1 MLPPHRLEFLKK
13 ACLVAALS
21 STTFAGTSAW
31 AANTG
36 NIFNTTA
43 TDLSVGSNFV
53 LTIVPLSATTTDL
66 QLAGNYTAGTTFTVG
81 GSALNFGTLND
92 LNTSQNL
99 VISNASTTAG
109 SLTLNT
115 PANSTAGANAADLL
129 YVASG
134 ANLAVQNGAGAIVL
148 KIAATG
154 NIHND
159 GTLNLAAPLSI
170 AAGQTAT
177 FTGAGATTVGGDIA
191 ALAGSVA
198 VNTTG
203 GGSVTLSGNN
213 GYIGNTAITSGT
225 LNAANIVV
233 SGGTSNIGNALT
245 AVTLGGAATKG
256 ILNYTGNAAT
266 YTRGFIVNA
275 GGGEVDSAT
284 AGQTLT
290 IGTGGVLTGGGLFT
304 IGGAGNTS
312 ITSIIG
318 GGAGGLAK
326 TGAGTLSLSGANT
339 YAGPTTVSGGV
350 VQISAAANLG
360 NASASNTIAL
370 NGGTLESTANN
381 YALGATRAI
390 TLTGA
395 NTIQTDAGTLT
406 ANGVLGGTGT
416 LTKTGAGTLTLAGA
430 NNLMGGV
437 QVNAGT
443 LALANTTALS
453 ANNAVT
459 LGAGGILDLNGTP
472 TQTIASLSG
481 TAGVVTNT
489 STTPATLT
497 LAGNASASFGGTIA
511 DQMCPATVLGLNVAL
526 NGGATQ
532 TLSGANTYTGLTTVV
547 SGTLQAG
554 NSNAF
559 GNNGIVNTIGTGGTV
574 IDAGGTV
581 DLNGQAN
588 VNEVLTLNGTGS
600 GGNGA
605 LINSNTA
612 ATATIGSGVSSLN
625 VSGNFTGLS
634 ANTTVSIGASTS
646 GTNATAA
653 AVLGVTNSSF
663 NIIGGTTIYT
673 VAPTVT
679 IGGGT
684 GATAVANLT
693 AGIVTSITVTNPGC
707 GFTSVPT
714 ISFTGGAVLVP
725 GLAPNGVGVDGHF
738 TLDGL
743 QVTNNGSGYTS
754 APTVSVS
761 SGAVTTTANLTAVA
775 LAGNTSVGGSGT
787 ITINPVISG
796 AGFNLTKVGSGTVTL
811 SNQETYTGGTVLT
824 GGTLAVGV
832 TNAIASST
840 SVAISGNANLAL
852 GSNNTTVNG
861 DVTLTS
867 GSITGT
873 GTLTASSAGT
883 SYTVVN
889 GSVGASLG
897 GTGASLIKAT
907 DGTTAGGTVTLTG
920 VNTYTGPTI
929 VNGGTLEVDGSLA
942 AGSIVTV
949 GGAGGSG
956 TPLLTGSG
964 TINGAVT
971 IASAGAGA
979 AGTINP
985 GGVGTIGTLTVGSIT
1000 FQTGSTLALDIN
1012 GGSSDLLNITNAAT
1026 IAAGANVQITAGNLT
1041 LGTYVLATAASGL
1054 NGNVLNIIGAL
1065 PSGYVIVATGTT
1077 LDLQHVGDQT
1087 FSAPAPGT
1095 LNMIVGSTTTV
1106 GGTLSNT
1113 APAGS
1118 QALTVNLAD
1127 NGGTG
1132 GVVSGLV
1139 SSGGATVAPG
1149 GSTTVTGNFTAG
1161 TVGIGETYSFKNTDT
1176 GAVPTTV
1183 SVTGLVNVYHH
1194 STPTLTIAAG
1204 NNQSVF
1210 VNGALASATVTLA
1223 DLGALPVPLDVNT
1236 LTNLTGATG
1245 SGVIGSG
1252 GTGIYTAT
1260 GIPTGTAGIGQTATL
1275 SLKTGDQQTVTG
1287 ANPLTTLSQTLT
1299 YNVYN
1304 HATPTLTPATG
1315 NNQSVFVNGA
1325 LAPITLT
1332 LADSGTVPAP
1342 LDVNTLTNLTGATG
1356 SGVIGSGGTG
1366 SYTATGSSTAIAG
1379 TAQTLVV
1386 SLMAGDQQIIPGA
1399 NPLSTL
1405 SQNITYN
1412 VYNHATPTLTIGT
1425 GNNQSVFVNGAL
1437 ANATVTLSNAGTFPA
1452 PLDVNTLNNLTGA
1465 TGSGVVGSGG
1475 AATYTATGF
1484 DTTAAGVGQTLAVSL
1499 KAGDQQVIPG
1509 ANPLATLA
1517 QNITY
1522 NVYNHATPTLVIAT
1536 GNNQSVFVNGALSGT
1551 TLTLSNTGTIP
1562 APLDVSTLNNLT
1574 GATGSGVVGSGG
1586 TGTYTATGFN
1596 TSTAGAGKTLNT
1608 SLLAGD
1614 QQTIAGANPLATL
1627 NQAVVYN
1634 VYNHATSSLTS
1645 GILNLG
1651 LVHVGYAG
1659 PITSSNSLTAT
1670 NGSVADV
1677 RVNLQGSAPTA
1688 GNISLNNLTG
1698 IASGGSGTISATLA
1712 AGQGLGAIDTPLTYT
1727 FADQSDIAGAL
1738 NNVGTAAIT
1747 VAGQVYSGQ
1756 GVWAGNGTPNG
1767 SWGTLLS
1774 GFGLNWGVNQGS
1786 PGLDSNFTT
1795 TDTAMF
1801 GNIAGQASQL
1811 VTLDGANPSLNGIT
1825 FNGSSTS
1832 YNLAQG
1838 TGGAFTLNG
1847 GAGPA
1852 TITDA
1857 ATGGTQTISAP
1868 VGLATT
1874 VDANVSALQTLDLGG
1889 SITGTG
1895 GITLDGPGKVILS
1908 GINSYLGTTNAALGT
1923 LVVNGTTLDTGSVL
1937 VGAGATLAGIGS
1949 TGNVV
1954 VSGGGRI
1961 NLQDGVIGTLT
1972 VNSLSIGTAG
1982 IPSSISFD
1990 IGSGATGNLDKIV
2003 DNGALVF
2010 NGAGGTVIDVANIGG
2025 MPTLSDGLFTL
2036 ISSTGLTGGLADVS
2050 LSQTALDGKMLS
2062 LQIVGNSLDLSVA
2075 DLTSATTY
2083 SLSASAANGRIIVG
2097 TGSTTVTSTI
2107 TNTGSADSLTY
2118 TGLNVTTTGG
2128 TLGAG
2133 TLPQNGGPVPANG
2146 GTSSGTRLLAA
2157 GGTTG
2162 VVTITPTVSSA
2173 SNTTLG
2179 GNAIL
2184 DSTTTTT
2191 VDVVAN
2197 RVVTASAVALGRV
2210 LVGQAVSGASTL
2222 STTGDDADFT
2232 RVTVGT
2238 TGPDVNGIS
2247 ATGGNGA
2254 VVFNGATVTDTR
2266 TVGGVFTTAGSMAGT
2281 LTLITTGEGLAG
2293 ENPIDVALDY
2303 TADPVTQRVI
2313 TNGAVTQLGELH
2325 TGATISVTSNPFT
2338 TAGTHDTT
2346 TDVIVAA
2353 GGGVADA
2360 NGIEL
2365 TGGPTTFN
2373 GNVASDTRTL
2383 SGTIVNATGGVTSGT
2398 FNLGVTTLENGGLGL
2413 AGEGAYAPVAV
2424 SYSAMVYSGQGVY
2437 NAPGSGSWG
2446 TAQMP
2451 VNWTAN
2457 GGAPGLDPDFLDT
2470 DSATFANSIG
2480 NTMATVTLDGDN
2492 PSLNAITFANTQ
2504 GGSYTIA
2511 PGTGGIITLDDG
2523 AGTAAI
2529 TNAGENNAITT
2540 AITLASN
2547 SLFSSAA
2554 GTTLTLDGPIGQ
2566 TDDEPRSII
2575 VNGPGTVVFGG
2586 DNTYSGGTTLT
2597 SGILDL
2603 TGAGTLGAP
2612 AGALAIAGGTLDLGG
2627 TTQTVGPVSITG
2639 TGTIQ
2644 NGTLDG
2650 SSYADSAPSGTTI
2663 IGATLGG
2670 AGGLAMTGGGLLE
2683 LNGPNTYSGATTIS
2697 SGMITVGN
2705 PAGLGTG
2712 NVTLSGGALATGN
2725 GNDLIH
2731 VTGNYAQ
2738 SGGTLVLGVAGL
2750 TPGVAG
2756 GYDALHVAGTAAL
2769 GGALQVVIAP
2779 SFTPMGGDT
2788 FVFVQ
2793 AGTITGDFTS
2803 VAANLGSLSLTQVVP
2818 GTYTIEQ
2825 LPFATLPGVTYT
2837 PNQMAVATD
2846 VDNGNQNGGTS
2857 SAPYHTLVGA
2867 LNGLTAAGES
2877 PDALSNAFD
2886 QLTIDK
2892 FSEFVRKTIF
2902 NNATFSTQLL
2912 DNYFE
2917 NQRSWQGDFLRHQD
2931 SIDSSRL
2938 TVLDPS
2944 MDPALAQVGSRLLAW
2959 NPSPLPHG
2967 MLSDTSDL
2975 SMAGVDMAVPPPA
2988 NASEKERA
2996 FNIFVMGNVVLA
3008 QSFSQ
3013 ADLTHADTTTG
3024 GVQIGLDYLLTP
3036 HFKVGVM
3043 FGYGHTDGTLDNIG
3057 SKATLDSYA
3066 PGIYA
3071 SFADK
3076 GWYANALGSYGF
3088 NSLTENRSVSFGT
3101 LSGTG
3106 TGAPSGNQII
3116 GDLDGG
3122 YDFHEKNWTFGPSA
3136 GVQYTHFEVDGF
3148 TEDGSAPIDLNVGRE
3163 NSDSLRSRL
3172 GGHVSCALRVG
3183 KMTLTPHLDASWQ
3196 HEFLDQSRGITS
3208 QFTSLGAGSF
3218 TIDTIDPSRDS
3229 ALVDAGV
3236 SADLNGQ
3243 VSVYLDYVA
3252 QAGQSD
3258 YFGQSVQAGIK
3269 IGF

>member
-21 STTFAGTSAW
+21 STALAGSAS

-36 NIFNTTA
+36 NIFKTTA

-66 QLAGNYTAGTTFTVG
+66 QLAGTYTAGTTFTVG

-92 LNTSQNL
+92 LNTTQNL

-115 PANSTAGANAADLL
+115 AANSTAGANAADLL
-129 YVASG
+129 YVAAG

-177 FTGAGATTVGGDIA
+177 FTGVGATTVGGNIA
-191 ALAGSVA
+191 ALLGSVA

-203 GGSVTLSGNN
+203 AGSVTLSGNN
-213 GYIGNTAITSGT
+213 GYIGNTAVTSGT

-233 SGGTSNIGNALT
+233 AGGTSNIGNALT

-266 YTRGFIVNA
+266 YTRGFLVNA

-290 IGTGGVLTGGGLFT
+290 IGTGGILTGSGLFT

-312 ITSIIG
+312 ITSVIG

-326 TGAGTLSLSGANT
+326 TGTGTLSLSGANT
-339 YAGPTTVSGGV
+339 YAGSTTVSGGV
-350 VQISAAANLG
+350 VQISAANNLG

-390 TLTGA
+390 ILTGA

-406 ANGVLGGTGT
+406 ANGVLSGSGT
-416 LTKTGAGTLTLAGA
+416 LTKTGAGTLTLAAA

-472 TQTIASLSG
+472 TQTIASLNG

-497 LAGNASASFGGTIA
+497 LAGNASASFGATIS

-526 NGGATQ
+526 NDGATQ
-532 TLSGANTYTGLTTVV
+532 TLSGTNTYTGLTTVV

-559 GNNGIVNTIGTGGTV
+559 GNNGIVNTVGTGGTV
-574 IDAGGTV
+574 VDAGGTV

-612 ATATIGSGVSSLN
+612 ATSTIGSGVSSLN

-634 ANTTVSIGASTS
+634 ANTTVSIGASPS

-673 VAPTVT
+673 VAPTIT

-693 AGIVTSITVTNPGC
+693 AGIVTSITITNPGC
-707 GFTSVPT
+707 GFTSIPT
-714 ISFTGGAVLVP
+714 ISFSGGTVLVP

-738 TLDGL
+738 MLDGL

-754 APTVSVS
+754 TPTVSVS
-761 SGAVTTTANLTAVA
+761 SGTVTTTANLTAVA
-775 LAGNTSVGGSGT
+775 LASNTSVGGSGN

-796 AGFNLTKVGSGTVTL
+796 AGFDLTKVGTGTVTL

-840 SVAISGNANLAL
+840 SVNISGNANLAL

-907 DGTTAGGTVTLTG
+907 DGTAAGGTVTLTG

-942 AGSIVTV
+942 AGSTVTV

-971 IASAGAGA
+971 IASAGGGA

-985 GGVGTIGTLTVGSIT
+985 GGVGTTGTLTVGSIT

-1012 GGSSDLLNITNAAT
+1012 GGNSDLLNITNAAT
-1026 IAAGANVQITAGNLT
+1026 VAAGANVQITAGNLT

-1054 NGNVLNIIGAL
+1054 NGNILNIIGAL

-1095 LNMIVGSTTTV
+1095 LNMIAGSTATV

-1118 QALTVNLAD
+1118 QAVTVDLAD

-1132 GVVSGLV
+1132 GVVSNFV

-1149 GSTTVTGNFTAG
+1149 GNTTITGIFTAG

-1176 GAVPTTV
+1176 SAVPTTV
-1183 SVTGLVNVYHH
+1183 SVTGPVNVYNH
-1194 STPTLTIAAG
+1194 STPSLTLAGG

-1210 VNGALASATVTLA
+1210 INGSLVNATVALADTGV
-1223 DLGALPVPLDVNT
+1223 LPVPLDVNT
-1236 LTNLTGATG
+1236 LGNLTGATG

-1252 GTGIYTAT
+1252 GTGTYTAT
-1260 GIPTGTAGIGQTATL
+1260 GISTGTAGIGQTATL
-1275 SLKTGDQQTVTG
+1275 SLKTGDQQTVIG
-1287 ANPLTTLSQTLT
+1287 ANPLSTLSQTLT

-1304 HATPTLTPATG
+1304 HAT
-1315 NNQSVFVNGA
+1315 
-1325 LAPITLT
+1325 
-1332 LADSGTVPAP
+1332 
-1342 LDVNTLTNLTGATG
+1342 
-1356 SGVIGSGGTG
+1356 
-1366 SYTATGSSTAIAG
+1366 
-1379 TAQTLVV
+1379 
-1386 SLMAGDQQIIPGA
+1386 
-1399 NPLSTL
+1399 
-1405 SQNITYN
+1405 
-1412 VYNHATPTLTIGT
+1412 
-1425 GNNQSVFVNGAL
+1425 
-1437 ANATVTLSNAGTFPA
+1437 SN
-1452 PLDVNTLNNLTGA
+1452 
-1465 TGSGVVGSGG
+1465 
-1475 AATYTATGF
+1475 
-1484 DTTAAGVGQTLAVSL
+1484 
-1499 KAGDQQVIPG
+1499 
-1509 ANPLATLA
+1509 
-1517 QNITY
+1517 
-1522 NVYNHATPTLVIAT
+1522 
-1536 GNNQSVFVNGALSGT
+1536 
-1551 TLTLSNTGTIP
+1551 
-1562 APLDVSTLNNLT
+1562 
-1574 GATGSGVVGSGG
+1574 
-1586 TGTYTATGFN
+1586 
-1596 TSTAGAGKTLNT
+1596 
-1608 SLLAGD
+1608 
-1614 QQTIAGANPLATL
+1614 
-1627 NQAVVYN
+1627 
-1634 VYNHATSSLTS
+1634 LTS
-1645 GILNLG
+1645 GTLNLG

-1659 PITSSNSLTAT
+1659 PITSTNSLTAT
-1670 NGSVADV
+1670 NGSVVDT
-1677 RVNLQGSAPTA
+1677 RVDLQGSAPAA

-1712 AGQGLGAIDTPLTYT
+1712 AGHGIGAINTPLTYT

-1774 GFGLNWGVNQGS
+1774 GFGLNWGLNQGS
-1786 PGLDSNFTT
+1786 PGLDPDFTT

-1801 GNIAGQASQL
+1801 GNIGGQASQL
-1811 VTLDGANPSLNGIT
+1811 VTLDGANPSLNSIT

-1874 VDANVSALQTLDLGG
+1874 VNVNVSALQTLDLAG
-1889 SITGTG
+1889 SVTGPG
-1895 GITLDGPGKVILS
+1895 GITLNGPGKVILS
-1908 GINSYLGTTNAALGT
+1908 GLNSYLGATNAGLGT
-1923 LVVNGTTLDTGSVL
+1923 LVVNGTTLNTGSVL
-1937 VGAGATLAGIGS
+1937 VGAGATLAGVGS

-1954 VSGGGRI
+1954 VSGGGKI

-1972 VNSLSIGTAG
+1972 VNSLSIGNAG

-2010 NGAGGTVIDVANIGG
+2010 NGAGGTVINIGNIGG

-2062 LQIVGNSLDLSVA
+2062 LEIVGNSLDLSVA
-2075 DLTSATTY
+2075 DLTNATTY
-2083 SLSASAANGRIIVG
+2083 SLSASAANSRIIVG

-2146 GTSSGTRLLAA
+2146 GTSSGTRLLTA

-2162 VVTITPTVSSA
+2162 VVTLTPIVSTA
-2173 SNTTLG
+2173 MNTNLG
-2179 GNAIL
+2179 GTAIL

-2197 RVVTASAVALGRV
+2197 RVVTASSVALGRV
-2210 LVGQAVSGASTL
+2210 LVGQAVSGTSTL

-2238 TGPDVNGIS
+2238 TGSDINGIS

-2254 VVFNGATVTDTR
+2254 VVFNGASVTDIR
-2266 TVGGVFTTAGSMAGT
+2266 TVGGVFTTAGNVAGS
-2281 LTLITTGEGLAG
+2281 LTLVTTGEGLAG
-2293 ENPIDVALDY
+2293 ENPINVALGY
-2303 TADPVTQRVI
+2303 TADAVTQRVI

-2338 TAGTHDTT
+2338 TTGTHDTT
-2346 TDVIVAA
+2346 TDVLVAA
-2353 GGGVADA
+2353 GNGLADA

-2365 TGGPTTFN
+2365 TGGPTTFT

-2383 SGTIVNATGGVTSGT
+2383 SGTIVNATGGITSGT

-2413 AGEGAYAPVAV
+2413 AGEGPYAPVAV

-2437 NAPGSGSWG
+2437 NASGSGSWG

-2451 VNWTAN
+2451 MNWTAN

-2480 NTMATVTLDGDN
+2480 NAMATVTLDGDN

-2504 GGSYTIA
+2504 GGSYTLA
-2511 PGTGGIITLDDG
+2511 PGTGGMITLDAG

-2529 TNAGENNAITT
+2529 TNAGGNNAITT

-2566 TDDEPRSII
+2566 SGDEPKSVI
-2575 VNGPGTVVFGG
+2575 VNGPGTVIFGG

-2597 SGILDL
+2597 SGVLDL

-2612 AGALAIAGGTLDLGG
+2612 AGALAVAGGTLDLGG
-2627 TTQTVGPVSITG
+2627 TTQTVGPVNITG
-2639 TGTIQ
+2639 ASAIQ
-2644 NGTLDG
+2644 NGILDG

-2670 AGGLAMTGGGLLE
+2670 NGGLAMTGSGLLE

-2697 SGMITVGN
+2697 SGMVAVGN

-2725 GNDLIH
+2725 GNNLIH
-2731 VTGNYAQ
+2731 IVGNYAQ

-2750 TPGVAG
+2750 APGIVG

-2779 SFTPMGGDT
+2779 TFTPMGGDT

-2803 VAANLGSLSLTQVVP
+2803 VAANLGSLALTQVVP

-2825 LPFATLPGVTYT
+2825 LPFATLPGVTLT

-2846 VDNGNQNGGTS
+2846 VDNGDQNGGTT

-2877 PDALSNAFD
+2877 PDALPNAFD

-2917 NQRSWQGDFLRHQD
+2917 NQRSWKGDFLRHQD
-2931 SIDSSRL
+2931 SIDSSQL

-2975 SMAGVDMAVPPPA
+2975 SMAGVDLAVPPPA
-2988 NASEKERA
+2988 NASEKDRA

-3071 SFADK
+3071 SYADK
-3076 GWYANALGSYGF
+3076 GWYGNALGSYGF

-3106 TGAPSGNQII
+3106 TGAPSGSQII

-3136 GVQYTHFEVDGF
+3136 GVQYTHFDVDGF
-3148 TEDGSAPIDLNVGRE
+3148 TEDGSAPIDLHVGRE

-3258 YFGQSVQAGIK
+3258 YFGQSVQAGVK